1 MLLKQKLEAQLEE
14 MEDER
19 RKLEAEAEELK
30 EENRKAEE
38 ALEALR
44 QRSHLQKA
52 GLGLGNAKPC

>member
-52 GLGLGNAKPC
+52 GLGLGNANPC